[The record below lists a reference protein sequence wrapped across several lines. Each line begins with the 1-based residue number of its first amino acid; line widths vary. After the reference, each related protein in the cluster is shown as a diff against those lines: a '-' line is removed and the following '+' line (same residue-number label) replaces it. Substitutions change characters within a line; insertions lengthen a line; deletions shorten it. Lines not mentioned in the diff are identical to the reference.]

1 MAQFVD
7 PQVVRDILQV
17 NASQA
22 TTQWSNALIGSNI
35 ATASENLQRWTHR
48 QFEPQGS
55 NLAITRT
62 FSTEGA
68 GSVHLPDLRGATSV
82 SLGGA
87 TLTQNETY
95 YWVRDSQFPEVLVG
109 IEFPS
114 RTAGWYPGLN
124 TFDINYNHLR
134 WDGWRP
140 QTLPGDLSIT
150 STQWGWVPYPNA
162 LLHATAVL
170 AAYYTLRSDA
180 LLSSAIN
187 RLEEGVIFDLS
198 RYPIEVQDF
207 VTTFKIEAPM
217 AVSL

>member
-55 NLAITRT
+55 NLAVTRT
-62 FSTEGA
+62 FSTNGA
-68 GSVHLPDLRGATSV
+68 GSIHLPDLRGASSV
-82 SLGGA
+82 TLGGGA
-87 TLTQNETY
+87 LTENESYSWT
-95 YWVRDSQFPEVLVG
+95 RDSQFPEVFVG

-114 RTAGWYPGLN
+114 RTAAWSRGLN

-134 WDGWRP
+134 WDGRI

-207 VTTFKIEAPM
+207 VTNFKIEAPM
-217 AVSL
+217 AVAL